1 MMMIRVLL
9 FALATAHAQTTATT
23 TAQINTTPKP
33 VVTDDAVLKLEY
45 CGFIWGKGFF
55 KSDMEKPLCLY
66 LAFKDIFFLYVLVF
80 ALIALVCRI
89 ASNYCSCSGSAQQIQ
104 KNMYSY
110 LLRENFSWFFGNSCC
125 QSSDLMTE
133 VFAFLGVIVAAAI
146 APEIIFLSRVYST
159 IMLMNTEAPQD
170 ARRSEKAQ
178 LLPTPANNATDT
190 SATGGMTSRFND
202 PIRPRIQFPSLKR
215 QMNVAE
221 P

>member
-1 MMMIRVLL
+1 MMIRVLL

-23 TAQINTTPKP
+23 TAQISTTPKP

-45 CGFIWGKGFF
+45 CGFMWGKGLF

-80 ALIALVCRI
+80 ALIALICRI
-89 ASNYCSCSGSAQQIQ
+89 ASYYCSCSGTAQQIQ
-104 KNMYSY
+104 KNMYSH

-125 QSSDLMTE
+125 QSSDLTTE
-133 VFAFLGVIVAAAI
+133 VFAFVGVIIAAGI

-159 IMLMNTEAPQD
+159 IMLMNTEAPRD
-170 ARRSEKAQ
+170 AKPAAEAQ
-178 LLPTPANNATDT
+178 PLVTNPSNQ
-190 SATGGMTSRFND
+190 SRFTND